1 MFERVTN
8 IPLFSESSYRYYLI
22 AYSIIPRKF
31 SAVREW
37 QLRFISNLTTLMILA
52 LISRSVYRTLSFI
65 YDGVFRQN

>member
-22 AYSIIPRKF
+22 VYSIIPRKF
-31 SAVREW
+31 NAVGEW

-52 LISRSVYRTLSFI
+52 LISRSVYRILSFI